1 MTNAHRGRT
10 ARRLRRE
17 PGSADRGSVTLFVVI
32 FTITALIL
40 ASMLVDLGSAV
51 NAQERAADVAE
62 QAARAAADTIDTAS
76 LRSGDVVID
85 TATACQ
91 NAKAVIDRYDQL
103 SGVQAA
109 LQPGAGCVYSGAG
122 PRQVTV
128 YVQVVTTPVIS
139 TIFGSFTMKAH
150 ETACAEFGITEGVAC

>member
-1 MTNAHRGRT
+1 
-10 ARRLRRE
+10 
-17 PGSADRGSVTLFVVI
+17 VTLFVLI
-32 FTITALIL
+32 FTITALVL

-51 NAQERAADVAE
+51 NAQQRAADVAE
-62 QAARAAADTIDTAS
+62 QAARAAAATIDVAT
-76 LRSGDVVID
+76 LRSGDVAID

-91 NAKAVIDRYDQL
+91 NAAAVIARYDQL

-109 LQPGAGCVYSGAG
+109 MQPGAGCVYSGPG

-139 TIFGSFTMKAH
+139 AFFGSFTMKAH
-150 ETACAEFGITEGVAC
+150 ESACAEFGINQGVAC